1 MSFKAI
7 LCGFGK
13 NFIGIVSAALFGALV
28 AACSTTTY
36 ESFRPVQSPNVDIV
50 YVGTNADF
58 SGYRRLMVE
67 EMGIFYPTRT
77 APSDADLARVRTA
90 FQKAFREQ
98 VSGYEIVTRPAADVL
113 KVHASLVD
121 LRNATAEDLPDISR
135 DVNRILA
142 PGKLTFMIEMKDS
155 RSGALLLRAADTEK
169 SPQIDLPE
177 VGSVDTSEVDAAA
190 QHWAVLFRN
199 FLDTNLKARTN

>member
-1 MSFKAI
+1 MAAI
-7 LCGFGK
+7 
-13 NFIGIVSAALFGALV
+13 LV

-36 ESFRPVQSPNVDIV
+36 ESFRPVQNPNVDIV
-50 YVGTNADF
+50 YVGSNADF
-58 SGYRRLMVE
+58 SGYRKLMVD

-77 APSDADLARVRTA
+77 TPSDGDIARVRTA

-98 VSGYEIVTRPAADVL
+98 TKGYEIVNRPAADVL
-113 KVHASLVD
+113 KVRASLID
-121 LRNATAEDLPDISR
+121 LRNATAADLPDISR

-142 PGKLTFMIEMKDS
+142 PGKLTFMIERSDS
-155 RSGALLLRAADTEK
+155 NSGDLLLRAADTEK

-177 VGSVDTSEVDAAA
+177 NGSVDENELNAAA

-199 FLDTNLKARTN
+199 FLDTNLKKGSN